1 MKRLRIIASMLL
13 SLVVMTTQ
21 AQRHGCVI
29 TKGTTRANQQ
39 VLPMPCDFDPQ
50 KTYRLPVVLIAFSDA
65 DFTMPDPQSYYHRML
80 NEKGYNEGVGA
91 GCLADYFRDQSNGR
105 LWM

>member
-1 MKRLRIIASMLL
+1 MPEEVKRLTLFVWL
-13 SLVVMTTQ
+13 SLVVLTVQ

-29 TKGTTRANQQ
+29 TKGTTRANHQ
-39 VLPMPCDFDPQ
+39 VLPMPYDFDPQ

-80 NEKGYNEGVGA
+80 NEKGYNEGGGLVVWPTISGISRT
-91 GCLADYFRDQSNGR
+91 DV
-105 LWM
+105 